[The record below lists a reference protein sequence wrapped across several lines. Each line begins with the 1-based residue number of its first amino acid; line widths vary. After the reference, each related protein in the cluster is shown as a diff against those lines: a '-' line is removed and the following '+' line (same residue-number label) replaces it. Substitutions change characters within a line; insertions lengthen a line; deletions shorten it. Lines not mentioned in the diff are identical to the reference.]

1 MNEHLK
7 VSIDVS
13 AMAVAWGSFLSYLPD
28 VAAALSI
35 VWTVLRL
42 WEWLKKRRQR

>member
-1 MNEHLK
+1 MTEHVK

-13 AMAVAWGSFLSYLPD
+13 AAAVAWGSFLSYLPD

-42 WEWLKKRRQR
+42 WEWYRKRRQR